1 MEPTKDDPNGRQHE
15 EPAQDQDQVVHKEEP
30 QKQPPAED
38 ENHLLPPD
46 LNRATSPS
54 STISSGYGPTFG
66 MFPVNDEGLPE
77 VVPDSSP
84 QAMSRLEAEYKRKY
98 LEGDAPQTVIPKDA
112 DTTKIAVM
120 GGEEQSSV
128 TPDGMSGDV
137 EGGNTGKG
145 GKRIC
150 GLPKRTL
157 WILVIVA
164 VLVLAAAIGGGVGGG
179 LAAKNSKGD
188 TPSDAAS
195 TTSSTPSST
204 STSSTTSTKTST
216 TTSSSPTPSFLNNQT
231 TSGNTF
237 AFQGFSN
244 DTFLG
249 KATTIIDDE
258 GGTDLGFEAHSY
270 VWLPSVTDCC
280 ITFCT
285 NATSKGMVGWLCS
298 QRKQPK
304 SSDPFKR
311 VYVWCHQKHEK
322 ANAICIDPKT

>member
-1 MEPTKDDPNGRQHE
+1 MEPTKDDPNGRQHQD
-15 EPAQDQDQVVHKEEP
+15 PAQEHDQVVHKQEP
-30 QKQPPAED
+30 QKQPLAED
-38 ENHLLPPD
+38 ENHLLPPHI
-46 LNRATSPS
+46 NRAVSPS
-54 STISSGYGPTFG
+54 STISSGYGPTLG
-66 MFPVNDEGLPE
+66 MYPAHDEGLPE

-98 LEGDAPQTVIPKDA
+98 LEGDAPQTVIPKDV
-112 DTTKIAVM
+112 DTNKIAVM

-137 EGGNTGKG
+137 EGAHTGRRG

-150 GLPKRTL
+150 GLPRRTL
-157 WILVIVA
+157 WILHTIVDFNK
-164 VLVLAAAIGGGVGGG
+164 LNYIH
-179 LAAKNSKGD
+179 KNKHNHILIHI
-188 TPSDAAS
+188 TNPVF
-195 TTSSTPSST
+195 PQQ
-204 STSSTTSTKTST
+204 
-216 TTSSSPTPSFLNNQT
+216 PNNLWQH
-231 TSGNTF
+231 
-237 AFQGFSN
+237 
-244 DTFLG
+244 
-249 KATTIIDDE
+249 ATTIIDDE
-258 GGTDLGFEAHSY
+258 GGTDLGFEARSY